1 MLAECAGNMNP
12 KRSKPMD
19 IEAYRRFIYDRQ
31 HSGADRGFE
40 PLFMPDQMFGFQ
52 RHLTEWAIRRGRG
65 AIFADCGLGK
75 TLQELTWCENI
86 ARKTKKPVLL
96 LTPLAVSAQIV
107 EEGVK
112 FGIDCARSR
121 DGSAN
126 SRITITNYEKLHL
139 FNPSD
144 FGGVACDESSILKSF
159 DGTRKAQIT
168 EFMRK
173 VEYRLLA
180 TATAA
185 PNDYIELGTS
195 SEALGYLGFMDMLAR
210 FFKND
215 HSNVA
220 TKRMYGEAPK
230 WRFKGHAELP
240 FWRWVTSWA
249 IACRKPSDLGF
260 DDGPFVLPPLR
271 EVEHLV
277 EAKTKADGM
286 LFELPAATLPEQREE
301 RKRTIAERAAMAADI
316 VDHNRPAVVWCHM
329 NEEGDQ
335 LQKLISNAVQVSGR
349 DDDDAKEEK
358 FAAFSRGDI
367 RVLITKPKI
376 GAWGLNWQHAA
387 DIVYFPS
394 HSYEQYYQSV
404 RRCWRF
410 GQKNDVT
417 VNLVITE
424 GERRVIENMKAKA
437 RKAEAMFANL
447 VAEMGNAAAIVQK
460 NEYTNQGAMPKWL

>member
-1 MLAECAGNMNP
+1 
-12 KRSKPMD
+12 
-19 IEAYRRFIYDRQ
+19 
-31 HSGADRGFE
+31 
-40 PLFMPDQMFGFQ
+40 
-52 RHLTEWAIRRGRG
+52 
-65 AIFADCGLGK
+65 
-75 TLQELTWCENI
+75 
-86 ARKTKKPVLL
+86 
-96 LTPLAVSAQIV
+96 
-107 EEGVK
+107 
-112 FGIDCARSR
+112 
-121 DGSAN
+121 
-126 SRITITNYEKLHL
+126 
-139 FNPSD
+139 
-144 FGGVACDESSILKSF
+144 
-159 DGTRKAQIT
+159 
-168 EFMRK
+168 
-173 VEYRLLA
+173 
-180 TATAA
+180 
-185 PNDYIELGTS
+185 
-195 SEALGYLGFMDMLAR
+195 
-210 FFKND
+210 
-215 HSNVA
+215 
-220 TKRMYGEAPK
+220 
-230 WRFKGHAELP
+230 
-240 FWRWVTSWA
+240 
-249 IACRKPSDLGF
+249 
-260 DDGPFVLPPLR
+260 
-271 EVEHLV
+271 VEHLV

>member
-1 MLAECAGNMNP
+1 MTTME
-12 KRSKPMD
+12 D
-19 IEAYRRFIYDRQ
+19 YRRFIDDRSN
-31 HSGADRGFE
+31 SGSDCGFD
-40 PLFMPDQMFGFQ
+40 PVFVPDQMFDFQ
-52 RHLTEWAIRRGRG
+52 KHLTEWAIRKGRG

-75 TLQELTWCENI
+75 TFQELVWCENV
-86 ARKTKKPVLL
+86 ARKTGKPVLL
-96 LTPLAVSAQIV
+96 LTPLAVSSQIV
-107 EEGVK
+107 EEGEK
-112 FGIDCARSR
+112 FGIECARSR
-121 DGSAN
+121 DGSQK
-126 SRITITNYEKLHL
+126 SRIVVTNYEKLHL
-139 FNPSD
+139 FNPHD

-159 DGTRKAQIT
+159 DGARKSEIT

-173 VEYRLLA
+173 TEYRLLA

-195 SEALGYLGFMDMLAR
+195 SEALGYLGHIDMLSR

-215 HSNVA
+215 HNNIA
-220 TKRMYGEAPK
+220 TKRMYGEAPT

-260 DDGPFVLPPLR
+260 DDGQFVLPSLQ

-277 EAKTKADGM
+277 EAKTKAEGA
-286 LFELPAATLPEQREE
+286 LFELPASTLPEQREE
-301 RKRTIAERAAMAADI
+301 RKRTIAERVNMAAAT
-316 VDHNRPAVVWCHM
+316 VDHDRPAVVWCHM
-329 NEEGDQ
+329 NEEGDR
-335 LQKLISNAVQVSGR
+335 LEKAIPGSIQVSGKDG
-349 DDDDAKEEK
+349 DDSKEAK
-358 FAAFSRGDI
+358 FAAFSRGDA

-376 GAWGLNWQHAA
+376 GAWGLNWQHAS

-394 HSYEQYYQSV
+394 HSYEQYYQAV

-410 GQKNDVT
+410 GQSRDVT
-417 VNLVITE
+417 VNLVVTE

-447 VAEMGNAAAIVQK
+447 VAEMDNASAIVETNK
-460 NEYTNQGAMPKWL
+460 YTRKEGLPKWL